1 LRADQAALADLQSR
15 RVTAR
20 GLGHR
25 LLGIRAGPVRD
36 QVELSV
42 TEELRPYV
50 LVDAA
55 GHVVERHT
63 AGPVQHVIT
72 VLTRA
77 QPGWRVLEVR
87 PDSDRSVP

>member
-1 LRADQAALADLQSR
+1 
-15 RVTAR
+15 
-20 GLGHR
+20 
-25 LLGIRAGPVRD
+25 
-36 QVELSV
+36 
-42 TEELRPYV
+42 V

-63 AGPVQHVIT
+63 AGPVQHVIM